1 MDRKELYE
9 KAEKAINQAFE
20 LTKQSVKVLS
30 EKAGEAAQITK
41 LMIEKAT
48 LEHRVSKQFT
58 RLGSRLYEDLSQG
71 RAVAAEDEEVKNLIQ
86 ETQQLASELSNVEAQ
101 LLRERG
107 KK

>member
-1 MDRKELYE
+1 MERKELYE

-71 RAVAAEDEEVKNLIQ
+71 SAAVAEDKEITSIFQ
-86 ETQQLASELSNVEAQ
+86 ETQKLAGELSRVEEQ